1 MNGLD
6 ALKKVTTVVADTGDI
21 NSIMQYTPRD
31 ATTNPSLILKA
42 SKKPEYAKFFD
53 EAVMYA
59 QKKASSEVEQVK
71 LAMDKLSVIFGRE
84 ILKIIP
90 GRVSTELDARLSFS
104 IEKSIERARGI
115 IKLYEEEGISKERV
129 LIKIAST
136 WEGIQAAGILEREYG
151 IHCNLTLLFS
161 FPQAVAC
168 AEAGVTLI
176 SPFVGRIF
184 DWYIKNTDAE
194 SFEPLEDPGVRSV
207 TRIYNYFKN
216 HGYTTEVM
224 GASFRNMG
232 QICALAGCDLLTVAP
247 KFLEKLKHS
256 NDKMVTYLSKHRAAY
271 SREEKITLN
280 EIDFRWRMNEN
291 AMATEKLAEGIRRF
305 AADCITLEQ
314 MLQARLTKWMD
325 CDNKT
330 SQ

>member
-1 MNGLD
+1 MNRLD

-21 NSIMQYTPRD
+21 NSIKQYTPHD

-42 SKKPEYAKFFD
+42 SKKPEYNKFFN
-53 EAVMYA
+53 EAVLYA
-59 QKKASSEVEQVK
+59 QQRATSEVEQVA

-104 IEKSIERARGI
+104 TEQSIERARGI
-115 IKLYEEEGISKERV
+115 IKLYEEEGIPKERV
-129 LIKIAST
+129 LIKVAST

-176 SPFVGRIF
+176 SPFVGRIL
-184 DWYIKNTDAE
+184 DWHIKNTDAE
-194 SFEPLEDPGVRSV
+194 SFQPLEDPGVRSV

-216 HGYTTEVM
+216 HGYKTEVM
-224 GASFRNMG
+224 GASFRSTG

-247 KFLEKLKHS
+247 KFLEQLQQS
-256 NDKMVTYLSKHRAAY
+256 NEKMVTYLSEENASS
-271 SREEKITLN
+271 SREEKISLT
-280 EIDFRWRMNEN
+280 ETEFRWRLNED
-291 AMATEKLAEGIRRF
+291 AMATDKLAEGIRRF

-314 MLQARLTKWMD
+314 MLQNYQPQSRL
-325 CDNKT
+325 
-330 SQ
+330 

>member
-6 ALKKVTTVVADTGDI
+6 ALKKVTIVVADTGDI

-314 MLQARLTKWMD
+314 MLQKSQLRSRL
-325 CDNKT
+325 
-330 SQ
+330 